1 MKLVIIITGL
11 ATGGAEMMLFKLLQF
26 IDHRRFFPHVIS
38 LTSKGEIGDRLEAL
52 GIPVEVLGMKPG
64 RFSSLKF
71 LRLVHRLRELN
82 PDAVHTWMYHAD
94 LLGGLAA
101 RLAGVHAVGWGVRHG
116 NFSPLDNKRFTFW
129 VMKTCSV
136 LSHRIPRK
144 ILCCSQVA
152 RDIHISAGYDR
163 DKMVVVP
170 NGFDLSRYGPD
181 TEARLS
187 VRLELGLREDIPLV
201 GLIARFNPQKNQ
213 AGFFEAAKL
222 VHLNCPDAHF
232 LLAGAGVEE
241 HNPTLRDAIRQ
252 AGVEA
257 NTHLLGK
264 REDIPRLMA
273 ALDVL
278 ASSSSFGE
286 AFPNV
291 LGEAMACGVP
301 CVVTGVGDSAEIVG
315 ETGRVVAVEDM
326 RGLAHNIVEI
336 LQLSHEEHRAMGARA
351 RERIRERF
359 EIESVVRKYERFYES
374 LIGRDQIGAG
384 RLA

>member
-1 MKLVIIITGL
+1 MVVVITGL
-11 ATGGAEMMLFKLLQF
+11 SFGGAEMMLFKVLKYLDKDKF
-26 IDHRRFFPHVIS
+26 SPNVIS
-38 LTSKGEIGDRLEAL
+38 LTTKREIGNWIETL
-52 GIPVEVLGMKPG
+52 GIPVEALGMRPS
-64 RFSSLKF
+64 RFNPVKF

-101 RLAGVHAVGWGVRHG
+101 RLAGVRAVGWGVRHG
-116 NFSPLDNKRFTFW
+116 NFSPLDNKRSTFW

-152 RDIHISAGYDR
+152 KDIHISAGYDR
-163 DKMVVVP
+163 EKMIVVP

-181 TEARLS
+181 TDARLS
-187 VRLELGLREDIPLV
+187 VRSELGLPKHTPLV
-201 GLIARFNPQKNQ
+201 GLIARFDPQKNHT
-213 AGFFEAAKL
+213 GFFEAATQVRQSL
-222 VHLNCPDAHF
+222 PDAHF
-232 LLAGAGVEE
+232 LLAGAGVED
-241 HNPTLRDAIRQ
+241 HNPTLCDAIRQ

-257 NTHLLGK
+257 KTHLLGR

-336 LQLSHEEHRAMGARA
+336 LQLSHEERRALGAKA

-359 EIESVVRKYERFYES
+359 EIESVVREYERFYES
-374 LIGRDQIGAG
+374 LIGGDQIGAG

>member
-1 MKLVIIITGL
+1 
-11 ATGGAEMMLFKLLQF
+11 MMLFKVLNY
-26 IDHRRFFPHVIS
+26 IDSQRFFPHVIS
-38 LTSKGEIGDRLEAL
+38 LTSKGEIGDWIETL
-52 GIPVEVLGMKPG
+52 GIPVEALGMRPS
-64 RFSSLKF
+64 RFNPVKF
-71 LRLVHRLRELN
+71 LRLVQRLRELN

-101 RLAGVHAVGWGVRHG
+101 RLAGVRAIGWGIRHG
-116 NFSPLDNKRFTFW
+116 NFSPLHNKRSTFW

-144 ILCCSQVA
+144 ILCCSRVA
-152 RDIHISAGYDR
+152 KDIHISAGYDR
-163 DKMVVVP
+163 DKMIVVP

-181 TEARLS
+181 TDARLS
-187 VRLELGLREDIPLV
+187 VRSELGLPKHTPLV
-201 GLIARFNPQKNQ
+201 GLIARFSPQKNQ
-213 AGFFEAAKL
+213 AGFFEAARQ
-222 VHLNCPDAHF
+222 VHLSCPDVHF
-232 LLAGAGVEE
+232 LLAGAGVED

-257 NTHLLGK
+257 KTHLLGR

-336 LQLSHEEHRAMGARA
+336 LHLSHEERRAMGARA

-359 EIESVVRKYERFYES
+359 EIESVVREYERFYES
-374 LIGRDQIGAG
+374 LIGGDQIGAV

>member
-1 MKLVIIITGL
+1 
-11 ATGGAEMMLFKLLQF
+11 MLFKVLKYLDKDKF
-26 IDHRRFFPHVIS
+26 YPNVIS
-38 LTSKGEIGDRLEAL
+38 LTTKKEIGDWIETL
-52 GIPVEVLGMKPG
+52 GIPVEALGMRSARLNPV
-64 RFSSLKF
+64 KF
-71 LRLVHRLRELN
+71 LRLVHRLHELN

-94 LLGGLAA
+94 LLGGVAA
-101 RLAGVHAVGWGVRHG
+101 RLAGVRAVGWGVRHG
-116 NFSPLDNKRFTFW
+116 NFSPLDNKRSTFW

-152 RDIHISAGYDR
+152 KDIHISAGYDR
-163 DKMVVVP
+163 SKMVVVP

-187 VRLELGLREDIPLV
+187 VRSELGLPKHTPLV

-257 NTHLLGK
+257 NTYLLGR

-301 CVVTGVGDSAEIVG
+301 CVVTDVGDSAEIVG

-326 RGLAHNIVEI
+326 QGLAHHIVEI
-336 LQLSHEEHRAMGARA
+336 LQLSPKERRALGARA

-359 EIESVVRKYERFYES
+359 EIESVVREYERFYES

-384 RLA
+384 QLA